1 MPDTGVAVPDP
12 RTFPDPA
19 SAPAAMREL
28 HALAAASLVA
38 ETGQRSDAIDRELRA
53 ALVRRLAGDGAELA
67 MALDR
72 APSVAVARHLWR
84 TLDAVWRDAPVEDGA
99 AVAVTVFALPVVVVA
114 GAADAH
120 SEGALTGVIGRPEKL
135 AGILGEFGALRGN
148 RTFALANVLVAAEAI
163 DIARLPEIRAWT
175 RLPDAL
181 APGANLPPR
190 ALLPAPLAVYSGS
203 EGVHL
208 RFLVGTAIAKPGVD
222 LLAETEVGKWGIPF
236 ARELAKELGADGV
249 SVLALPRAPQRL
261 MPAVSTGRST
271 QREVSAQLF
280 ASNAI
285 RRFRAGVGEPAAV
298 ISAHRAPDSPGGGE
312 LRLSLSSPFDPRAA
326 EGFRCPLYP
335 LDRVGDVVSML
346 VDLVRDCRVTDIRA
360 LAGVHADR
368 VAGSGLPLL
377 FKPDTIPDD
386 AQVTLH

>member
-1 MPDTGVAVPDP
+1 MRDTGLAVPDP
-12 RTFPDPA
+12 RTFADPA

-28 HALAAASLVA
+28 HALAEASLAA
-38 ETGQRSDAIDRELRA
+38 ETRQGSDAIDRELREV
-53 ALVRRLAGDGAELA
+53 LMRRLAGDGTALA
-67 MALDR
+67 MALDG
-72 APSVAVARHLWR
+72 APSVAVTRHLWR
-84 TLDAVWRDAPVEDGA
+84 ALDAAWSDALLAEGA
-99 AVAVTVFALPVVVVA
+99 AIAVTVFALPVVVVVA
-114 GAADAH
+114 AADPDTR
-120 SEGALTGVIGRPEKL
+120 GALSGVIGDPEKL
-135 AGILGEFGALRGN
+135 AGILGEFGALKGN

-175 RLPDAL
+175 RLPDAFP
-181 APGANLPPR
+181 PGAKLPPR
-190 ALLPAPLAVYSGS
+190 ALSPAPLALHSGS
-203 EGVHL
+203 EAVHL

-222 LLAETEVGKWGIPF
+222 LLADTEVGKWGIPF
-236 ARELAKELGADGV
+236 ARELARALGVDGV
-249 SVLALPRAPQRL
+249 SVLALPRAPQRP
-261 MPAVSTGRST
+261 MPAVSAGRAA

-285 RRFRAGVGEPAAV
+285 RRFRGSVGEPTAV
-298 ISAHRAPDSPGGGE
+298 ISAHRAPDAPGGGE

-335 LDRVGDVVSML
+335 LDRVGDVASML

-377 FKPDTIPDD
+377 FKPDTIPDG